1 MSNGFGFRPEDPDD
15 ESGSSASSNAS
26 SSASSSPNG
35 DDSKD
40 SGSGASFD
48 INQVFEQMRAMG
60 IPTPELPDHVKD
72 QLNALTAMAQGMLS
86 GAQNPDGG
94 AFNLPVNVIRDI
106 SRRALAENG
115 ELPVGHLDHDA
126 MKGALQLAALWL
138 DDVTALP
145 AGPSLLANSLDAA
158 SRSEWINYSID
169 GWQSFTTPLVEG
181 IAEAMERMIG
191 STSGEAIFGGNPFG
205 EESMQGLPFP
215 LPNLNISQMMAGFMG
230 TMIRSQLGRSIGKFA
245 TTVTSA
251 HDAAIP
257 LSTSNQSFLIP
268 ENVRAWGEGLGIDE
282 REVEIYLALREVA
295 AARLFASTPWLQGY
309 LHELVSRYGKGINI
323 DVESMQ
329 RQAEDA
335 LSRGDIDPTDPAS
348 MQNAIAQ
355 GIFTPE
361 ESDTQRAALAQLEL
375 ILALIEGWIDLIV
388 VRAAGDRLPSLIRL
402 QETQRRRRATQ
413 SPTQQLFASLIGL
426 EVSPRT
432 IRECAN
438 FWNLVTER
446 LSTEERDRLWE
457 DPYALP
463 TVEEISDPENFL
475 KGRTVPDDLSGLTGN

>member
-1 MSNGFGFRPEDPDD
+1 
-15 ESGSSASSNAS
+15 
-26 SSASSSPNG
+26 
-35 DDSKD
+35 
-40 SGSGASFD
+40 
-48 INQVFEQMRAMG
+48 
-60 IPTPELPDHVKD
+60 
-72 QLNALTAMAQGMLS
+72 
-86 GAQNPDGG
+86 
-94 AFNLPVNVIRDI
+94 
-106 SRRALAENG
+106 
-115 ELPVGHLDHDA
+115 
-126 MKGALQLAALWL
+126 
-138 DDVTALP
+138 
-145 AGPSLLANSLDAA
+145 
-158 SRSEWINYSID
+158 
-169 GWQSFTTPLVEG
+169 
-181 IAEAMERMIG
+181 MERMIG
-191 STSGEAIFGGNPFG
+191 SNSGDQLFGENIFGGESTEGNPFA
-205 EESMQGLPFP
+205 QF

-230 TMIRSQLGRSIGKFA
+230 TMIRTQLGRSIGKFA

-257 LSTSNQSFLIP
+257 LSGSNRSFLIP
-268 ENVRAWGEGLGIDE
+268 ENVKAWGEGLGIDE

-295 AARLFASTPWLQGY
+295 AARLFAATPWLQGY

-361 ESDTQRAALAQLEL
+361 ESEAQRTALAQLEL

-388 VRAAGDRLPSLIRL
+388 VKAAGERLPSLIRL

-446 LSTEERDRLWE
+446 LSAEERDRLWE

-463 TVEEISDPENFL
+463 TLEEISDPENFL
-475 KGRTVPDDLSGLTGN
+475 KGRTVPDDLSGLMGN

>member
-15 ESGSSASSNAS
+15 
-26 SSASSSPNG
+26 
-35 DDSKD
+35 D
-40 SGSGASFD
+40 SGSDSSQSSSENSSPGFD

-86 GAQNPDGG
+86 GAQNSGG
-94 AFNLPVNVIRDI
+94 SPFNLPVNVIRDI
-106 SRRALAENG
+106 SRKTLAESG
-115 ELPVGHLDHDA
+115 ERPVGHLDNDA
-126 MKGALQLAALWL
+126 MKGAIQLAALWL
-138 DDVTALP
+138 DEVTALP
-145 AGPSLLANSLDAA
+145 SQQRSESESEQKLDQSAA

-191 STSGEAIFGGNPFG
+191 SNSGEQLFG
-205 EESMQGLPFP
+205 ENVSSENVFGNESMQGIPFP

-230 TMIRSQLGRSIGKFA
+230 TMIRTQLGRSIGKFA

-251 HDAAIP
+251 NDAAIP
-257 LSTSNQSFLIP
+257 LSGSNQSFLIP
-268 ENVRAWGEGLGIDE
+268 ENVKAWGEGLGIDE

-295 AARLFASTPWLQGY
+295 AAQLFAATPWLQGY

-355 GIFTPE
+355 GVFTPE
-361 ESDTQRAALAQLEL
+361 ESDEQRAALSQLEL
-375 ILALIEGWIDLIV
+375 ILALIEGWIDLMV
-388 VRAAGDRLPSLIRL
+388 VKAAGERLPSLIRL

-446 LSTEERDRLWE
+446 LSAGERDRLWE

-463 TVEEISDPENFL
+463 TLEEIADPENFL
-475 KGRTVPDDLSGLTGN
+475 KGRTVPDDLSGLMGN